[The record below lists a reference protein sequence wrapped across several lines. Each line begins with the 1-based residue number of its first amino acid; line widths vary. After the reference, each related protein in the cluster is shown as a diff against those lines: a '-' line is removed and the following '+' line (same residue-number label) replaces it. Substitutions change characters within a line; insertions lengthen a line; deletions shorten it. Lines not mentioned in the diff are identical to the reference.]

1 MDFIKLIKEGRK
13 EDFVSKYS
21 NKFTPE
27 QIKRIDSMVQPKFL
41 EWAGKNIDSIN
52 FDENFS
58 KLHQALEFFEKNSS
72 NLPITD
78 LYQYK
83 TLSQLLDS
91 IKEFQE
97 KQRRTVKQVKGGNVV
112 YDDNRF
118 FIINPLTHDASCYYG
133 KGTKWCTAAETN
145 HHFNSYNEDGK
156 LFYII
161 DKTLPTS
168 DPNYKMAIL
177 KKFNG
182 DISYWNAIDQS
193 IKTGWIFGTEELK
206 KVESVMDQYMESQFP
221 EQIKIFRDAD
231 LARKERDRLNQL
243 RITRER
249 NERLEEAEERRIE
262 NEWQLGPD
270 CPEEGLK
277 AHALFDY
284 LVDNNEIEPLTNE
297 DRLKIEEIKNEI
309 VSLNAQYDESE
320 DVDTDILDQ
329 ISDLEDELEELES
342 KVDVYS
348 MIPIG
353 EHYEM
358 KTFKVIPSGIEDQEY
373 AVGDSKEVQD
383 AAEEYV
389 EQLIDDIGYMGFSE
403 GFANSYIDEDEV
415 VRYAEDFYEDDVSQN
430 PEVYLNDEDRNI
442 SDSQEEEIE
451 ILKDKILRTEQLIQ
465 TLEETKY
472 GENDEEI
479 EEEVD
484 ELNEKI
490 EEMNDE
496 ITDIESS
503 PAGEFPQNLID
514 DKVEDLVSDVRY
526 NVSWFMEEFGL
537 NVEDYINKDEFIQGV
552 IDADGYGIINGY
564 DGSYD
569 TVYVQDILFYVMRI
583 D

>member
-1 MDFIKLIKEGRK
+1 
-13 EDFVSKYS
+13 
-21 NKFTPE
+21 
-27 QIKRIDSMVQPKFL
+27 
-41 EWAGKNIDSIN
+41 
-52 FDENFS
+52 
-58 KLHQALEFFEKNSS
+58 
-72 NLPITD
+72 
-78 LYQYK
+78 
-83 TLSQLLDS
+83 
-91 IKEFQE
+91 
-97 KQRRTVKQVKGGNVV
+97 
-112 YDDNRF
+112 
-118 FIINPLTHDASCYYG
+118 
-133 KGTKWCTAAETN
+133 
-145 HHFNSYNEDGK
+145 
-156 LFYII
+156 
-161 DKTLPTS
+161 
-168 DPNYKMAIL
+168 
-177 KKFNG
+177 
-182 DISYWNAIDQS
+182 
-193 IKTGWIFGTEELK
+193 
-206 KVESVMDQYMESQFP
+206 MDQYMESQFP

-389 EQLIDDIGYMGFSE
+389 EQLIDDIGYMGFSK

-415 VRYAEDFYEDDVSQN
+415 VKYAEDFYEDDVSQN
-430 PEVYLNDEDRNI
+430 PEIYLNDN
-442 SDSQEEEIE
+442 
-451 ILKDKILRTEQLIQ
+451 
-465 TLEETKY
+465 
-472 GENDEEI
+472 
-479 EEEVD
+479 
-484 ELNEKI
+484 
-490 EEMNDE
+490 
-496 ITDIESS
+496 
-503 PAGEFPQNLID
+503 
-514 DKVEDLVSDVRY
+514 
-526 NVSWFMEEFGL
+526 
-537 NVEDYINKDEFIQGV
+537 
-552 IDADGYGIINGY
+552 
-564 DGSYD
+564 
-569 TVYVQDILFYVMRI
+569 
-583 D
+583 